1 MTCVL
6 VVEDDPWIQW
16 MIADDLADRG
26 HTVLTACDGKEA
38 LERLRGTPPEVIV
51 LDLLLPRVDGWEFA
65 RRYRTITGASAI
77 PIVVVSAPHA
87 PELAATPGGIV
98 RWLSKP
104 FDMEQLASTIVELG
118 KQVDAPI
125 DVRPTVPA

>member
-38 LERLRGTPPEVIV
+38 LQRLRGTRPEVIV
-51 LDLLLPRVDGWEFA
+51 LDLMLPRVDGWEFA

-77 PIVVVSAPHA
+77 PIVVVSSARV
-87 PELAATPGGIV
+87 PERAATPSGIV

-104 FDMEQLASTIVELG
+104 FDIEQLESTIVELG
-118 KQVDAPI
+118 EQVDA
-125 DVRPTVPA
+125 TVNGRATATA